1 MAHGEIVKRGRP
13 GRGTR
18 VLLGVLLLLLVL
30 TAAVIA
36 LRLREYAAGSAYYDS
51 LRGMHIIWKEF

>member
-1 MAHGEIVKRGRP
+1 MRWR
-13 GRGTR
+13 R
-18 VLLGVLLLLLVL
+18 VLLAVLLLLLVL

-51 LRGMHIIWKEF
+51 LRGMYLLWKEF

>member
-1 MAHGEIVKRGRP
+1 MTKNNRGF
-13 GRGTR
+13 T
-18 VLLGVLLLLLVL
+18 VVL

-51 LRGMHIIWKEF
+51 LRGMHLLWKEF